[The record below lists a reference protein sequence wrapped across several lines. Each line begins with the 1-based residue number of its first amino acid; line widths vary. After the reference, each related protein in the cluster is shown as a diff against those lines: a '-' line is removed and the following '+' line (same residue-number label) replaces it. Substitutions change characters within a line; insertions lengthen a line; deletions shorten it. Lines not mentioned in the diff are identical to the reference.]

1 MSLTKEEYD
10 ALINLIALEQID
22 IIDDEE
28 NEFWNTIRRKLRH
41 LTYQSA
47 LWLKWTIIQKMS
59 IPIFITKLSKIGIID
74 GVNSLRLT
82 TP

>member
-1 MSLTKEEYD
+1 MTLTEEEFT
-10 ALINLIALEQID
+10 ALNTLIGLEQSD

-47 LWLKWTIIQKMS
+47 L
-59 IPIFITKLSKIGIID
+59 
-74 GVNSLRLT
+74 
-82 TP
+82 

>member
-10 ALINLIALEQID
+10 ALITLISSEQMIL
-22 IIDDEE
+22 IDDEE

-47 LWLKWTIIQKMS
+47 L
-59 IPIFITKLSKIGIID
+59 
-74 GVNSLRLT
+74 
-82 TP
+82 

>member
-1 MSLTKEEYD
+1 MLLNHDEFT
-10 ALINLIALEQID
+10 ALNCLIALEQID

-47 LWLKWTIIQKMS
+47 L
-59 IPIFITKLSKIGIID
+59 
-74 GVNSLRLT
+74 
-82 TP
+82 

>member
-10 ALINLIALEQID
+10 ALIALISNEQIV
-22 IIDDEE
+22 IINDEE

-47 LWLKWTIIQKMS
+47 L
-59 IPIFITKLSKIGIID
+59 
-74 GVNSLRLT
+74 
-82 TP
+82 

>member
-10 ALINLIALEQID
+10 ALVELIGREQIV
-22 IIDDEE
+22 IINDEE

-47 LWLKWTIIQKMS
+47 L
-59 IPIFITKLSKIGIID
+59 
-74 GVNSLRLT
+74 
-82 TP
+82 